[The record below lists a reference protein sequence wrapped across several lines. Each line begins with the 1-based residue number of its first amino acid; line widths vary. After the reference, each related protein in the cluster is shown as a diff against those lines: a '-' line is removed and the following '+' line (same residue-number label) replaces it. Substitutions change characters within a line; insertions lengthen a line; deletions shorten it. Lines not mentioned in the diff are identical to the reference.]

1 MSCTVL
7 WLLSHTIFNLKN
19 DKGKGLAT
27 MGITSSGGRGLNIAK
42 SIAQLLRGGVFDVL
56 SSV

>member
-27 MGITSSGGRGLNIAK
+27 MGITWSGGRGLNIAK
-42 SIAQLLRGGVFDVL
+42 SIAQLLRGGGVRCLV
-56 SSV
+56 